1 MKVRCRWAMCL
12 VLCLGLCLG
21 WPVPAAR
28 AAAPVDS
35 ATLKTLSV
43 DDAKRLAGEIRGRL
57 SLDSLTTL
65 PDDVAK
71 ELAKREGWLSLNGL
85 TTLSNGAAEALGGH
99 KGYLLLDGL
108 TALSNEAAASLAKH
122 GGYLSLNGIKT
133 LSDEAAAPLFQTGGM
148 AGHAGTRGGLSLRG
162 LTTLSPAAAKAIA
175 ARKGAEVHI
184 DGLTTLT
191 PEAAAI
197 LVTAHPHVWNG
208 QLPRITTVSEE
219 LAQALA
225 KRPHGM
231 SLPGL
236 QELSPAV
243 AAALAGKF
251 GTHLPGL
258 TSLSPEVA
266 TLALKQAR
274 GVNLDGLTELS
285 DELAQV
291 LAKTGGPLSLNGL
304 KTLSVS
310 AADAIAKRDQDISL
324 LGLAEIAPDAAKKLA
339 AHGGHPNHRP
349 RVHLNG
355 LKKLSDETAAAL
367 AGWNKWSGRLP
378 LLTELS
384 EPAAAAIASNPHF
397 DGRLPALKTLS
408 AGAAKHLAARHGD
421 LVLDGLATLPD
432 DVAAALAGHRGT
444 LSLKGLKTLSDA
456 AAAALAA
463 QQGILSLDGLTTLSD
478 SAAKALAGH
487 AGELVTMELG
497 KDGEKRSFE
506 KRKAGWLG
514 LDGLTT
520 ISPAAAKSLA
530 ASAGFVSLRGLK
542 TVPKDAAAVLGDGGR
557 IDLPVAIRAA
567 ATTVAAA
574 PADEKFV
581 HAFLGKHCGECHGE
595 EAEKIQGEFAVDK
608 PWPTMGTIAGRVAY
622 GSILERLRA
631 GDMPPP
637 DVKDRPA
644 AADTARAVSWI
655 LGQLDTPLAGPPVP
669 YAVKEKPVDGNRLPH
684 AILFG
689 GPRGPSVPALPRL
702 WRLSPAA
709 YSSWVSK
716 SFNTHDVNQQPF
728 GLIQESGIKDFAA
741 LYTPDEGASGLL
753 LTNAELIVESQTRPH
768 SLINVKEK
776 PDEAKK
782 RPWPV
787 DGRFDACSPAEKKL
801 LEDGIRVAGGGPI
814 VPILHPHVAATRA
827 ELEAAIAQQFKTA
840 LARDPQP
847 AEVESLV
854 TLYET
859 VAREGDHRLAGKTML
874 MAPLLSPEAVLRFEV
889 GTGAEVRPGV
899 RMLSPREIALAVSLA
914 LGHVREPGLVQ
925 AAASGGL
932 TTRENV
938 AAHVRRILDT
948 QNTPKPQVLQFFRE
962 YFGYHAAPDVFK
974 DPPPQHFAGRGRH
987 YDPRGYVTQI
997 DARLVAV
1004 LAEDRQVLARL
1015 LAGDDV
1021 IAPVG
1026 EVHWGALN
1034 GAATAPFRTLPPHV
1048 LNVAKGTAEGRIGL
1062 LMQPAWLVAWSTNF
1076 HTDPVRRGRWIREH
1090 LLGGRVPDL
1099 PINAAA
1105 MIPDDPHRTLRERQ
1119 FVTREAQCWKCHYR
1133 MEDLGLPFE
1142 AYDHYGWPIDG
1153 EEVVDLAAME
1163 KSGNKGQKVF
1173 RNAPLDTTGYIA
1185 NSGDPALDGPVRDAP
1200 EMLRRLAASERVR
1213 QVFVRHAFRFF
1224 MGRNETPG
1232 DAPTLQEAD
1241 RAYVESDG
1249 SFKEL
1254 LVSLLSSESFLYRTV
1269 SGPPAAPAKP
1279 AAKTAAKTA
1288 RR

>member
-12 VLCLGLCLG
+12 ALCLGLCLVLCLE
-21 WPVPAAR
+21 WPAPAAR

-43 DDAKRLAGEIRGRL
+43 DDAKRLAAEIRGRL

-133 LSDEAAAPLFQTGGM
+133 LPDEAAAPLFQTGGM

-175 ARKGAEVHI
+175 GRKSIEIRI

-197 LVTAHPHVWNG
+197 LMTVHPHAWNG
-208 QLPRITTVSEE
+208 ALPGITTVSEE
-219 LAQALA
+219 LAQIMAS
-225 KRPHGM
+225 RGV

-236 QELSPAV
+236 KELSPAV
-243 AAALAGKF
+243 AKKFEGKL
-251 GTHLPGL
+251 GSDLRGL
-258 TSLSPEVA
+258 TSLSPEAA

-285 DELAQV
+285 EELAQV
-291 LAKTGGPLSLNGL
+291 LAKTSGPLSLNGL
-304 KTLSVS
+304 KTLSAS
-310 AADAIAKRDQDISL
+310 AAEAISRRDQDISL
-324 LGLAEIAPDAAKKLA
+324 LGLAEIELGAAKILA
-339 AHGGHPNHRP
+339 AHGGHPNYRT
-349 RVHLNG
+349 RVHLDG
-355 LKKLSDETAAAL
+355 LTKLSAETAAVL
-367 AGWNKWSGRLP
+367 SGWNKWSGRLP

-384 EPAAAAIASNPHF
+384 EPAAAALVSSRNF
-397 DGRLPALKTLS
+397 DGRLPALKTLD
-408 AGAAKHLAARHGD
+408 AGAAKWLAESRGG
-421 LVLDGLATLPD
+421 LVLDGLTALPD
-432 DVAAALAGHRGT
+432 DVAAAFASHRGN
-444 LSLKGLKTLSDA
+444 LSLNGLKTLSDK
-456 AAAALAA
+456 AAAALAS
-463 QQGILSLDGLTTLSD
+463 QQGILLLNGLTTLSD
-478 SAAKALAGH
+478 AAAKSLAAH

-497 KDGEKRSFE
+497 KEKDKRTFE
-506 KRKAGWLG
+506 QRKSGRLG

-520 ISPAAAKSLA
+520 VSPAAARALA
-530 ASAGFVSLRGLK
+530 ASAGHVSLRGLK
-542 TVPKDAAAVLGDGGR
+542 AVPDDVAAILRESRHVELPAAVGLKS
-557 IDLPVAIRAA
+557 AS
-567 ATTVAAA
+567 VAAA
-574 PADEKFV
+574 SADEKVV
-581 HAFLGKHCGECHGE
+581 HAFLGTHCGECHGDDAE
-595 EAEKIQGEFAVDK
+595 EIKGEFAIDK
-608 PWPTMGTIAGRVAY
+608 PWPTMGSIAGRVAY
-622 GSILERLRA
+622 ASILERLRA

-644 AADTARAVSWI
+644 AADSARVIGWI
-655 LGQLDTPLAGPPVP
+655 LGQLDTPLAGPATP
-669 YAVKEKPVDGNRLPH
+669 YAVKDKPVDGNRLPH

-689 GPRGPSVPALPRL
+689 GPRGPSVPPPPRL

-716 SFNTHDVNQQPF
+716 SFNTNDVNQQPF

-741 LYTPDEGASGLL
+741 LYSPDEGASGLL

-801 LEDGIRVAGGGPI
+801 LDDGVRVAGGGAFAA
-814 VPILHPHVAATRA
+814 ILHPHVAATRA

-840 LARDPQP
+840 LARDPLP
-847 AEVESLV
+847 AETESLV
-854 TLYET
+854 KLYET
-859 VAREGDHRLAGKTML
+859 LARDGDHRIAGKTIL

-914 LGHVREPGLVQ
+914 LGTIREPGLFQ
-925 AAASGGL
+925 AAAGGGL
-932 TTRENV
+932 TTREDV

-948 QNTPKPQVLQFFRE
+948 QNTPKPRVMQFFQE
-962 YFGYHAAPDVFK
+962 YFGYHHAPDVFK
-974 DPPPQHFAGRGRH
+974 DPPPEYHRHRGRH
-987 YDPRGYVTQI
+987 FSASNYVTQSN
-997 DARLVAV
+997 ARV
-1004 LAEDRQVLARL
+1004 LDVLTEDRQVLARL
-1015 LAGDDV
+1015 LTGDEA
-1021 IAPVG
+1021 IAEPG
-1026 EVHWGALN
+1026 ELHWGAIN
-1034 GAATAPFRTLPPHV
+1034 AAANAPFRTLPPHAV
-1048 LNVAKGTAEGRIGL
+1048 SVAKGPAEGRVGL

-1076 HTDPVRRGRWIREH
+1076 HTDPVRRGRWIREQ

-1142 AYDHYGWPIDG
+1142 AYDHYGWSMEG

-1163 KSGNKGQKVF
+1163 KSGNKGQKLF
-1173 RNAPLDTTGYIA
+1173 RSAPLDTTGFIA
-1185 NSGDPALDGPVRDAP
+1185 NSGDPALDGPVADAP
-1200 EMLRRLAASERVR
+1200 EMLRRLASSERVR
-1213 QVFVRHAFRFF
+1213 QVFVRYAFRFF

-1232 DAPTLQEAD
+1232 DAPTLQDAD

-1249 SFKEL
+1249 SFRAL

-1269 SGPPAAPAKP
+1269 SGPAAGPAKP
-1279 AAKTAAKTA
+1279 PAKTAQ
-1288 RR
+1288 R